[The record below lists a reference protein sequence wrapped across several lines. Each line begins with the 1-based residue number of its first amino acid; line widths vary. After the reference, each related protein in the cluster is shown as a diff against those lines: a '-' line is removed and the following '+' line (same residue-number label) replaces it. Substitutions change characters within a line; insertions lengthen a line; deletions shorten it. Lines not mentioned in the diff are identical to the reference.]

1 MKALVVGAVCLGLVG
16 CSLSPVKPMYV
27 SPTQYQGWGCEQLRL
42 EYNRIGQY
50 LKSGIEVPK
59 QQTFGVGFGLGGV
72 IGGRHGGGIVPS
84 VSVNMGQYQ
93 NSARTE
99 YAKVLGQRE
108 AVAQAAEF
116 KNCPFKL
123 PKYAELQPTK

>member
-1 MKALVVGAVCLGLVG
+1 MKRVMMVVGLLAMVG
-16 CSLSPVKPMYV
+16 CSSSPIKPLYV

-50 LKSGIEVPK
+50 LKNGIEVPK
-59 QQTFGVGFGLGGV
+59 QRTFGVGFGLGGV

-84 VSVNMGQYQ
+84 VSVNMGQHQ

-99 YAKVLGQRE
+99 YAKVLGQRD

-116 KNCPFKL
+116 QNCPFKL
-123 PKYAELQPTK
+123 PKYVERQPQK